1 MVNQPHELKQKT
13 QKVMFAVA
21 KLNKHW
27 AKQQTIKDEIS
38 TVQYSCKLN
47 QKHIHIKKNN
57 LPQASGRQNETQDKW
72 KTSYF
77 NNLTR

>member
-38 TVQYSCKLN
+38 TAQYSCKLN
-47 QKHIHIKKNN
+47 QKHIHIKKIICHRRVVDKTKHKIN
-57 LPQASGRQNETQDKW
+57 GRHHI
-72 KTSYF
+72 
-77 NNLTR
+77 LII

>member
-13 QKVMFAVA
+13 PKVMFAVA

-47 QKHIHIKKNN
+47 
-57 LPQASGRQNETQDKW
+57 
-72 KTSYF
+72 
-77 NNLTR
+77 